1 MVLLFISDVDDPVAW
16 TAALAARE
24 PGLAVR
30 IWPDAGALDDIEAA
44 LVWQPPPGLLARC
57 PNLKLI
63 QSLTA
68 GIHHILADPDLPA
81 GVPIARIVD
90 PALTRQ
96 MVAYTVLAVLH
107 HHRRIDEYRALQAG
121 AEWRQLAP
129 ADPHACRVGVMGLG
143 VIGAAAAE
151 ALARFDFEVAG
162 WSRTR
167 KAIDKVASFHGR
179 GQLAPFL
186 ARSDIVVCVLPRTP
200 ETEGVLDADAF
211 ATLPQGAYVIN
222 IGRGAHLVEDDLVAA
237 IDRGHLSGAWLD
249 VCRSEPLPPAS
260 PLWRHPRITLTPH
273 IAGLVLPRTA
283 SAQVIDNLRLVRAG
297 APPTNLV
304 DPARGY

>member
-16 TAALAARE
+16 TAALAAHE

-107 HHRRIDEYRALQAG
+107 HHRRIDEYRAFQAR

-151 ALARFDFEVAG
+151 ALARFDFA
-162 WSRTR
+162 
-167 KAIDKVASFHGR
+167 
-179 GQLAPFL
+179 
-186 ARSDIVVCVLPRTP
+186 P